1 MARQKSTE
9 LTSAEQKIMQ
19 LLWQQGAMTVRA
31 ICDVLNQE
39 QAVAYTTV
47 QTLCRILHDKGH
59 VRCEKQGKAFVYQ
72 ALTVQQEARS
82 QALTALLK
90 KFFGGS
96 PALLAQHLIS
106 DAGLSNELAEQLQA
120 KIDQAKIEQEKINPE
135 KINPEKINQAIAQP
149 AVDKSD
155 TRVQA
160 TQVDKTKAETTATV
174 AAANANKSA
183 K

>member
-19 LLWQQGAMTVRA
+19 LLWLHGEMTVRDIA
-31 ICDVLNQE
+31 ALLSSE

-59 VRCEKQGKAFVYQ
+59 VSCEKHGKAFVYK

-96 PALLAQHLIS
+96 PALLAQHLITEES
-106 DAGLSNELAEQLQA
+106 LSVELAKQLQD
-120 KIDQAKIEQEKINPE
+120 KID
-135 KINPEKINQAIAQP
+135 
-149 AVDKSD
+149 
-155 TRVQA
+155 
-160 TQVDKTKAETTATV
+160 TV
-174 AAANANKSA
+174 AADASTNVDDVPRTDRGYTQTT
-183 K
+183 

>member
-9 LTSAEQKIMQ
+9 LTPAEQKIMQ

-120 KIDQAKIEQEKINPE
+120 KIDQAKINPE
-135 KINPEKINQAIAQP
+135 KINPEKINQGIAQP

-155 TRVQA
+155 TRVQVTQDDKA
-160 TQVDKTKAETTATV
+160 TAS
-174 AAANANKSA
+174 AANANKYA

>member
-9 LTSAEQKIMQ
+9 LTPAEQKIMQ

-120 KIDQAKIEQEKINPE
+120 KIDQAKIDQEKINPE
-135 KINPEKINQAIAQP
+135 KINPEIAQP
-149 AVDKSD
+149 AFDKSD

>member
-9 LTSAEQKIMQ
+9 LTPAEQKIMQ
-19 LLWQQGAMTVRA
+19 LLWQQGALTVRA
-31 ICDVLNQE
+31 ICDLLNQE

-59 VRCEKQGKAFVYQ
+59 VSCEKQGKAFVYQ
-72 ALTVQQEARS
+72 ALTVQQEART

-106 DAGLSNELAEQLQA
+106 EPGLSDELAEQLQA
-120 KIDQAKIEQEKINPE
+120 KIDQAAVRSSFENSVAGG
-135 KINPEKINQAIAQP
+135 QACNLDNVTAATDSTVSAAQASKP
-149 AVDKSD
+149 AK
-155 TRVQA
+155 
-160 TQVDKTKAETTATV
+160 
-174 AAANANKSA
+174 
-183 K
+183 

>member
-9 LTSAEQKIMQ
+9 LTPAEQKIMQ

-120 KIDQAKIEQEKINPE
+120 KIDQAKIEQEKID
-135 KINPEKINQAIAQP
+135 PEKINQAIAQP

-160 TQVDKTKAETTATV
+160 TQVDKTKAETAATAS
-174 AAANANKSA
+174 AANANKYA